1 MHGLQTIA
9 YLNYQTAEQQK
20 FINDVLTKPRP
31 PEQNLLE
38 VWLDWKREQD
48 EQLQVHSSR

>member
-1 MHGLQTIA
+1 MHGLPTMA
-9 YLNYQTAEQQK
+9 YLNYQSAEQQK

-38 VWLDWKREQD
+38 VWIDWKRSQD
-48 EQLQVHSSR
+48 EQLQVRSN

>member
-1 MHGLQTIA
+1 MA
-9 YLNYQTAEQQK
+9 YLNYQSAEQQK
-20 FINDVLTKPRP
+20 FINDVLIKPRP

-48 EQLQVHSSR
+48 EQLQVRVD